1 MSTTTTQ
8 SSNLSFVVNKY
19 ISNPMLINNLK
30 FDLRIYVLVTSFDPC
45 LRAYVYHE
53 GLVRFATE
61 PFSLTNLNQQ
71 CSHLTNYAIN
81 KKHTNFFMGGE
92 NGGAPGGSK

>member
-1 MSTTTTQ
+1 
-8 SSNLSFVVNKY
+8 
-19 ISNPMLINNLK
+19 
-30 FDLRIYVLVTSFDPC
+30 VLVTSFDPC

-81 KKHTNFFMGGE
+81 KKHSNFFMGE
-92 NGGAPGGSK
+92 NGPVESAKEAENGSPGKK

>member
-1 MSTTTTQ
+1 
-8 SSNLSFVVNKY
+8 
-19 ISNPMLINNLK
+19 MLINNLK

-92 NGGAPGGSK
+92 NNGSKQEP

>member
-1 MSTTTTQ
+1 VTSQAPT
-8 SSNLSFVVNKY
+8 LSFVVSKY

-30 FDLRIYVLVTSFDPC
+30 FDLRIYVLVTGFDPC

-61 PFSLTNLNQQ
+61 PFSLTNLNQH

-81 KKHTNFFMGGE
+81 KKHTNFFMGGG
-92 NGGAPGGSK
+92 NGQDP

>member
-1 MSTTTTQ
+1 
-8 SSNLSFVVNKY
+8 
-19 ISNPMLINNLK
+19 MLINDLK

-53 GLVRFATE
+53 GLVRFAAE
-61 PFSLTNLNQQ
+61 SFSLQNLSQQ

-81 KKHTNFFMGGE
+81 KKHANFHMGDDHHRSRSE
-92 NGGAPGGSK
+92 FL